1 MKDNIG
7 RKNGLRMPR
16 EISNVKGN
24 TELNA
29 DKIEISKAVSNA
41 QNTKYKG
48 DNAIVLEHPDVE
60 KETKIPSDSSELIV
74 ITKAKK
80 LN

>member
-29 DKIEISKAVSNA
+29 D
-41 QNTKYKG
+41 
-48 DNAIVLEHPDVE
+48 
-60 KETKIPSDSSELIV
+60 
-74 ITKAKK
+74 
-80 LN
+80 